1 MHVHRN
7 APGMLARTIDVFS
20 RRDLN
25 ITAQYL
31 ETDGELGYVVMDIAG
46 DTEPDAILNDLRAI
60 EGTVR
65 ARFLYDRS

>member
-1 MHVHRN
+1 
-7 APGMLARTIDVFS
+7 VFS

-46 DTEPDAILNDLRAI
+46 DTEPDAILNDLRAL